1 MESLPKMV
9 TLVGASFDPFVV
21 MVGYD
26 CPAKRARNTNNM
38 RLVGQPKL

>member
-1 MESLPKMV
+1 V

-26 CPAKRARNTNNM
+26 CPAKRARSTNNM
-38 RLVGQPKL
+38 PLAGRQKP